1 MANEKNLE
9 KGINTRFKAGE
20 EQARIAR
27 KAGIASGV
35 AKRQKG
41 EARRLMLEVL
51 TLKPKLD
58 AKQRKSL
65 ETLGYDPNR
74 EYTVEAIIQAKVAL
88 LAMAGDTK
96 AVDQYLQI
104 IGEDFRSL
112 LEERRLTLEKEA
124 VEAVRNTDGFMDAL
138 KGMTGE
144 VFTDGGD
151 TPDAVEDK

>member
-9 KGINTRFKAGE
+9 KGAKSRFKSGE
-20 EQARIAR
+20 EAARNGRAG
-27 KAGIASGV
+27 GIASGE
-35 AKRQKG
+35 AKRKKG

-65 ETLGYDPNR
+65 ETMGYDPNR
-74 EYTVEAIIQAKVAL
+74 EYTVEAIIQAKVAS